1 MTIKEVDFEATTT
14 AVLEDFDQ
22 RFTEL
27 VIKLLEQRN
36 NVKTT
41 GDGASAGTYADI
53 RNGYGLLVLADEDD
67 DEGPFTITTEF
78 LVPSTELAASFMLLW
93 RRWCDKRNINSDA
106 GLIALM
112 NKVVDDMKEQ
122 LARGNN
128 YSISN
133 LAIGLMGA
141 VLDNY
146 PETVSSMR
154 WSVDNGFAPCLVI
167 ANENNQ
173 AKCGVCYGGKY
184 IAS

>member
-1 MTIKEVDFEATTT
+1 MTIKEVDFGATTT
-14 AVLEDFDQ
+14 AVLEDFDH
-22 RFTEL
+22 RFTEM
-27 VIKLLEQRN
+27 VIELLEQHN
-36 NVKTT
+36 AVKTT
-41 GDGASAGTYADI
+41 PDGKNTGAYADI

-67 DEGPFTITTEF
+67 NNEPFTITTEF
-78 LVPSTELAASFMLLW
+78 LVPSNELAASFMLLW
-93 RRWCDKRNINSDA
+93 RRWCDKKNINSNI
-106 GLIALM
+106 GLLSLM

-122 LARGNN
+122 IAGGNQ

-167 ANENNQ
+167 VNENNR

-184 IAS
+184 ITP

>member
-1 MTIKEVDFEATTT
+1 MTKKEIDFGTTT
-14 AVLEDFDQ
+14 SAVLEDFDN
-22 RFTEL
+22 RFTDM

-36 NVKTT
+36 SVKATP
-41 GDGASAGTYADI
+41 DGNKSGTYADI
-53 RNGYGLLVLADEDD
+53 RNGYGLLILADEDD
-67 DEGPFTITTEF
+67 NEEPFAITTEF
-78 LVPSTELAASFMLLW
+78 LVPSNELAASFMLLW
-93 RRWCDKRNINSDA
+93 RRWCDKRNINSNT
-106 GLIALM
+106 GLLSLM
-112 NKVVDDMKEQ
+112 DKVVDDMKEQ
-122 LARGNN
+122 IAEGNP

-167 ANENNQ
+167 ANENNR

-184 IAS
+184 MAA